1 MEDAMKRSNLPSRT
15 HRGLAGLGTLV
26 LVAAAGLIPVA
37 SVVAV
42 APDMVL
48 DWNANAVN
56 ALSNAST
63 ATPPGAG
70 YTPPVAAIR
79 LAMVQGAV
87 YDAVNAIDGGHQP
100 YLHGLPAA
108 PASAS
113 KAAAAATAAHD
124 VLVGF
129 NPALPLN
136 VRTSVDGLY
145 TASLAGI
152 PNDQAKT
159 DGITI
164 GGQVAAAMLAN
175 RVGDGQFV
183 PYSFTAGSGVGQW
196 RPELP
201 AFVSDPFAWD
211 SNVRPFT
218 LTSTSQYRTEGPDS
232 LTSAA
237 YAADYNEVKA
247 MGPATGSARTQAQT
261 TEALFFSAN
270 PLVMENSGFR
280 GAAAAR
286 GLSITENARLFG
298 MTSFAGADAL
308 IDCFDNKDYW
318 SFWRPITAI
327 REAANDGNPATTPQT
342 GWLPLLATPP
352 YPDEPSGYNCY
363 TASMMHAASGFFG
376 TDKIAFQLA
385 SPVTGTTRAYDRFS
399 AVPKDTIDARVWL
412 GIHFRTADVHGA
424 WLGKK
429 VAQWVDKHFF
439 EPAN

>member
-1 MEDAMKRSNLPSRT
+1 MERSNLHSRT
-15 HRGLAGLGTLV
+15 RRGLAGIATLL

-37 SVVAV
+37 SVVAA

-48 DWNANAVN
+48 DWNVNAVN
-56 ALSNAST
+56 ALSNAAA

-70 YTPPVAAIR
+70 YTPPVASIR

-100 YLHGLPAA
+100 YLHGLPSA

-113 KAAAAATAAHD
+113 EAAAAATAAHD
-124 VLVGF
+124 VLVGL
-129 NPALPLN
+129 NPALPQN
-136 VRTSVDGLY
+136 VRTSLDGLY
-145 TASLAGI
+145 AASLAGI
-152 PNDQAKT
+152 PNDQART

-164 GGQVAAAMLAN
+164 GGEVASAMLAA

-183 PYSFTAGSGVGQW
+183 PYSFTPGTGVGQW

-201 AFVSDPFAWD
+201 VFLSDPFAWV

-218 LTSTSQYRTEGPDS
+218 MTSTSQFRTEGPDS
-232 LTSAA
+232 LTSAQ

-247 MGPATGSARTQAQT
+247 LGPATGSSRTLQQT

-270 PLVMENSGFR
+270 PLVMDNRAFR
-280 GAAAAR
+280 EVSAGH
-286 GLSITENARLFG
+286 GLSIAQNARLFG
-298 MTSFAGADAL
+298 MTSLASADAL
-308 IDCFDNKDYW
+308 IGCWDNKDYW

-327 REAANDGNPATTPQT
+327 REAANDGNPATSPQA
-342 GWLPLLATPP
+342 GWLPLLTEPP
-352 YPDEPSGYNCY
+352 YPDEPSGYNCF
-363 TASMMHAASGFFG
+363 SAAMLHSAKAFFG
-376 TDKIAFQLA
+376 TDMVSFQLA
-385 SPVTGTTRAYDRFS
+385 SPATATTRSYDRFTF
-399 AVPKDTIDARVWL
+399 VLRDTIDARVWL

-429 VAQWVDKHFF
+429 VAQWVDKHYF
-439 EPAN
+439 EPVD